1 MNNQG
6 RETKEIENQPRLSKC
21 NLNIIWTC
29 NRYTNMYRMLIS
41 RSFTTIAKYA
51 QYQANSFQESLKVEP
66 Y

>member
-1 MNNQG
+1 MHQ
-6 RETKEIENQPRLSKC
+6 
-21 NLNIIWTC
+21 
-29 NRYTNMYRMLIS
+29 MLIS